1 MRKEI
6 LMRKKRKEKK
16 EIDKKESKAVIFY
29 KTLIEIEMTCEAQV

>member
-16 EIDKKESKAVIFY
+16 EIDKGQEKKGKNI
-29 KTLIEIEMTCEAQV
+29 